1 MMERTPSD
9 GLGINAG
16 LADGQTRSLSTLLSK
31 TSMANLNF
39 ALRSDHARR
48 AGYHRHRFQIESTWR
63 LVVPRAQQRLH
74 PPDCVVRVT
83 A

>member
-1 MMERTPSD
+1 MQAIIYEA
-9 GLGINAG
+9 LQKGIGKAFKLPVVG
-16 LADGQTRSLSTLLSK
+16 GQAQIK
-31 TSMANLNF
+31 GHPQ
-39 ALRSDHARR
+39 RSDHARR

-74 PPDCVVRVT
+74 SPDCAVRVT